1 MQYQYGGA
9 YNANSAYM
17 VPMGV
22 SPVMAQKMMTA
33 SNAFRYFDKDH
44 TGTLSKDEWAQCMSY
59 LGINIP
65 QSEMDRLYT
74 MIDTDNSGHIGER
87 EFCEWFSSC
96 Y

>member
-44 TGTLSKDEWAQCMSY
+44 TGTLSKDGEYNKQNILKNIY
-59 LGINIP
+59 TYILINIYVY
-65 QSEMDRLYT
+65 LFNLFIIFLFFFFIYKK
-74 MIDTDNSGHIGER
+74 
-87 EFCEWFSSC
+87 
-96 Y
+96 